1 MNRADRLFGGSAG
14 IVRDRDFQVLLLAGS
29 LTAPLGVSLVSPL
42 LDALIGPL
50 GASPTSIGLLVAAYT
65 APALVAVPASGLLS
79 DRVGRKP
86 VLVGGLLVFG
96 VAGLA
101 IALAPDLR
109 VAIALRVLQGVGF
122 AGITPIV
129 VTSIG
134 DLFRGADAATG
145 QGLRIAATGGAQTVF
160 PPIAAALVGVAWQLP
175 FAIYGLAL
183 PLAVFVAVGLEEPAG
198 RDGPTGGRDGDAGY
212 GRALWRLITRPRVV
226 ALIAAYIGP
235 AFLYFGFHA
244 VIAILVARALG
255 GTPAETGVLV
265 ALFSIVYATAATQA
279 GRVAGR
285 FGSRAGP
292 LLATNLTMAVGVVVL
307 AFAPTLP
314 VALAGAAGFG
324 AGFGVTTALYRGILP
339 EFAPESLRGGLVSM
353 GEGLSRASST
363 AAPVVMGAAVELASP
378 SLGFAVALRW
388 TIVAVGLGVA
398 VTGIIGVVAARV
410 DAPRP
415 QASPAAEAGPGR

>member
-1 MNRADRLFGGSAG
+1 MGGGVSRATRLLGDSAG
-14 IVRDRDFQVLLLAGS
+14 ILGDRDFRVLLLAGS
-29 LTAPLGVSLVSPL
+29 LTAPLGVSMVSPL

-50 GASPTSIGLLVAAYT
+50 GASPTSIGLMVAAYT

-86 VLVGGLLVFG
+86 VLVGGLLLFG
-96 VAGLA
+96 LAGLSV
-101 IALAPDLR
+101 ALAPSLR
-109 VAIALRVLQGVGF
+109 VALGLRVIQGVGF

-145 QGLRIAATGGAQTVF
+145 QGLRIAAAGGAQTVF
-160 PPIAAALVGVAWQLP
+160 PPIAAGLVGIAWQLP
-175 FAIYGLAL
+175 FLIYAIAL
-183 PLAVFVAVGLEEPAG
+183 PLAAIVAIWLDEPTTG
-198 RDGPTGGRDGDAGY
+198 EGGRDGDGAGY
-212 GRALWRLITRPRVV
+212 GRALGTLLARPRVV
-226 ALIAAYIGP
+226 ALIVAYIGP
-235 AFLYFGFHA
+235 SFLYFGFHA

-265 ALFSIVYATAATQA
+265 AIFSIVYATSATQA

-285 FGSRAGP
+285 FGSRLGP
-292 LLATNLTMAVGVVVL
+292 LLGTNAVMGTGVVAL

-314 VALAGAAGFG
+314 IALVGAAGFG
-324 AGFGVTTALYRGILP
+324 VGFGVTTAMYRGILP

-353 GEGLSRASST
+353 GEGLGRASST
-363 AAPVVMGAAVELASP
+363 VAPVAMGLAVELAAP
-378 SLGFAVALRW
+378 TLGFAVALRW
-388 TIVAVGLGVA
+388 TIVVVGVGVA
-398 VTGIIGVVAARV
+398 VTGAIGIVIARV

-415 QASPAAEAGPGR
+415 GTAASGSD